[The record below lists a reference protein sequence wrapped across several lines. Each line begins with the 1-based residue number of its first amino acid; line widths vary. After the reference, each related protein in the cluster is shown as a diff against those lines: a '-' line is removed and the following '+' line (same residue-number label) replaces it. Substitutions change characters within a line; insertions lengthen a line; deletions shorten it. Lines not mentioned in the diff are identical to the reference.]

1 MFVGKKVYVADSRYV
16 DQNPNAEPG
25 NFNYEIVVWDIP
37 VEFKTVKRIN
47 GDLELLD
54 ITGKHI
60 YVMRDGD
67 TDDIVDRKR
76 SYLSKS
82 VDINETSLF
91 FASENGLVDFED
103 KKEVAF
109 VFDNDKVFKL
119 LATSDD
125 ATFETDSQKSKC
137 VITNYFAFRGVVDG
151 DTLYLKKRLVN
162 VFLPITVNNF
172 EASGR
177 ESFTFEEVSF
187 DEDIYEKRLYIDVPK
202 QRLYPLVYYKDDD
215 KTKVI
220 LSPFYQVPVVT
231 DRLTDALEI
240 TSGYH
245 NQYLFENN
253 DGMMKDVLI
262 IEEEKVNL
270 RWVSAI
276 LDFGNNLFE
285 KTTFRAN
292 VYATKQKKE
301 NIVTVGY
308 RTMRKDDYLM
318 KDIDIANQNSLETLN
333 FNRFGFNTFSEM
345 GASFPLKE
353 NNFLYIQFEIVGT
366 GPIELNSIEII
377 YKLNRL
383 LKSIG

>member
-1 MFVGKKVYVADSRYV
+1 M
-16 DQNPNAEPG
+16 
-25 NFNYEIVVWDIP
+25 
-37 VEFKTVKRIN
+37 EFKTVKRIN

-60 YVMRDGD
+60 YVMRDDD
-67 TDDIVDRKR
+67 TDDIVDRRK

-125 ATFETDSQKSKC
+125 ATFETDNQTSKC
-137 VITNYFAFRGVVDG
+137 VIKEDFAFRGVVDG
-151 DTLYLKKRLVN
+151 DTLYLKRTSEN
-162 VFLPITVNNF
+162 TFLPITVNNF
-172 EASGR
+172 EASER
-177 ESFTFEEVSF
+177 ESFTFEEVFF
-187 DEDIYEKRLYIDVPK
+187 DEYEERLYMDVSK

-220 LSPFYQVPVVT
+220 LSPFYQVPEVVESESE
-231 DRLTDALEI
+231 ALEI
-240 TSGYH
+240 SSGYH
-245 NQYLFENN
+245 NQYIFENN

-262 IEEEKVNL
+262 IEEEKVKL

-285 KTTFRAN
+285 KTSFRAN